1 MTFSN
6 HREEEEQEEQEEEEE
21 EEKKKDR
28 TYKSEIQ
35 VIAVS
40 AAESSPNSTFFK
52 VVTMDG
58 RKANLAMYYNL
69 SSFSRQVGCHFC
81 KKLKQTFF

>member
-6 HREEEEQEEQEEEEE
+6 HRKEE
-21 EEKKKDR
+21 EEKKDK

-40 AAESSPNSTFFK
+40 VAESAPNSTFFK

-58 RKANLAMYYNL
+58 RKAILAMYYNL
-69 SSFSRQVGCHFC
+69 SLFLRQIGCHFC
-81 KKLKQTFF
+81 KKLKQTSF